1 MTKTKN
7 DKLMEMKKKR
17 MKKSRVLFI
26 IGCVSLPVIQWL
38 IFYVYANFSS
48 FSMAFTGQDGGFT
61 LDNFARLF
69 AELESETSSIRI
81 AIKNTFITF
90 GIQVI
95 SFPFQVLVSYFLYKK
110 VPGYW
115 FYRIVFFLPMI
126 IFSVC
131 TTMFFTRIVGVNGF
145 IAQWVAEWMN
155 LEAVPELLGDSR
167 FANTVVLIHM
177 MWMSFPGDLIIWSG
191 TFARIPQDTLEAGQV
206 DGTTWWTEFTKIV
219 VPMVWPTVALKMVLL
234 CCGVFGASGAVFLL
248 TGGEFGTTTLSTWQY
263 LKLLKNAGSY
273 YMSYEYNYL
282 SAVGLILTVI
292 ALIIS
297 LIVRNITDRLFEEV
311 EY

>member
-1 MTKTKN
+1 MTATSKN
-7 DKLMEMKKKR
+7 SLVGTKKKK
-17 MKKSRVLFI
+17 MKRSRVLFI
-26 IGCVSLPVIQWL
+26 IGCVTLPVIQWL

-48 FSMAFTGQDGGFT
+48 FSMAFTGQDGGFS
-61 LDNFARLF
+61 LNNFVRLF
-69 AELESETSSIRI
+69 EELQSETSSIRI
-81 AIKNTFITF
+81 AIKNTFLTF
-90 GIQVI
+90 GIMVVA
-95 SFPFQVLVSYFLYKK
+95 FPFNVLVSYFIYKK
-110 VPGYW
+110 VPGYK
-115 FYRIVFFLPMI
+115 FYRIAFFLPMV

-131 TTMFFTRIVGVNGF
+131 TSMFFTRIVGVNGF

-155 LEAVPELLGDSR
+155 LDTVPELLGDSR

-177 MWMSFPGDLIIWSG
+177 VWMQFPGDLIIWSG

-248 TGGEFGTTTLSTWQY
+248 TGGEYGTMTLSTWQY

-282 SAVGLILTVI
+282 SAVGLLLTVI

-297 LIVRNITDRLFEEV
+297 LTVRNITDKFFDEV